1 MAFTLVLCV
10 GFFLHVCSA
19 QPQPQLP
26 STPCNASLLEWGHAE
41 CAIDPDCI
49 YRLTPPRIDL
59 ENPPTNYKLLAADRE
74 LKKLQRLISQFKVTL
89 IQSGVLD
96 FQLFPLIKS
105 TEISVKVARKSLSE
119 AIGGNRKLE
128 YTSDRTAKAVEETAE
143 IEFQEMQG
151 MVEDLLIWCNV
162 CPKDEDKDR
171 VDDELGTL
179 IYAEPSQ
186 WVSSV
191 LDSLL

>member
-10 GFFLHVCSA
+10 LFFLRACSA
-19 QPQPQLP
+19 QSEPP
-26 STPCNASLLEWGHAE
+26 SSSRPCNASLDWGHAE
-41 CAIDPDCI
+41 CAIDQSCI
-49 YRLTPPRIDL
+49 YTLYPPRIEL
-59 ENPPTNYKLLAADRE
+59 EDSPANYKLLAADRE
-74 LKKLQRLISQFKVTL
+74 LKTLQRMISELKVTL

-96 FQLFPLIKS
+96 FQLFPLIRS
-105 TEISVKVARKSLSE
+105 TEIDVKVARKSMSD
-119 AIGGNRKLE
+119 AIGGNRNLE
-128 YTSDRTAKAVEETAE
+128 YTSDRAARTVEETAE

-162 CPKDEDKDR
+162 CPKDENKDR

-186 WVSSV
+186 WVTSV